1 MSKDEGTFLD
11 RVPAYKKDFPKYASE
26 VLHIQTKSA
35 RMSRF
40 NLNRAQKRVWGVVK
54 KKLAEK
60 KPVRMYLLK
69 ARQLGFSTLI
79 QGLAYWNAT
88 LWPNQNELIV
98 SHEILS
104 AETLFGKSKVF
115 YGLSPQEMRPERQ
128 LSNRRELKFAK
139 DDKEGTGDVGL
150 QSRILIQTAD
160 NVHLGA
166 SHTLHFVH
174 LSEFA
179 RYEKVQKDVR
189 LSFAT
194 LMQAVPKRGRN
205 FAFIET
211 TAFGLNHGYE
221 FWEEDNAW
229 EKIFISWVADVTYT
243 ADEPLEFNQLEAAE
257 ATKYGNER
265 TVLGGVENEL
275 REWYPRLSK
284 SNEWVRH
291 EALKRLR
298 WRREIIQEGFAGQDG
313 LKLFRQEYPITPRE
327 AFITSGDNV
336 FDTTKIAD
344 MKLALEGETTG
355 DIPFPTVN
363 FRYDPHQKRFEKAR
377 YGEMRVYD
385 LPKEGKQYAIG
396 ADVAEGIREGDRSAA
411 QVLVLPELI
420 QVATFQ
426 ARIDPGDFADTLAA
440 LGWWYNGALVAVEI
454 NGPGYA
460 TNHRMSRTLLYPY
473 MYTRESYDSQS
484 RTFLK
489 RYGWH
494 TNRATKSV
502 LISDLRKGLN
512 DNLVQFRDVPT
523 LDEMST
529 YIETDKGKLEAA
541 PGYYDDLVMAL
552 GISLQMVLQVNAGDF
567 TPPKPKTAPEGS
579 FEWYANMVDAEAL
592 RAEDWHSE
600 YMEDQKYG
608 W

>member
-1 MSKDEGTFLD
+1 MNEQTFLD
-11 RVPAYKKDFPKYASE
+11 RVPEYRKDFKKYAAE
-26 VLHIQTKSA
+26 VLYIQTKSA
-35 RMSRF
+35 RMARF
-40 NLNRAQKRVWGVVK
+40 KLNRAQNRVWQVIK
-54 KKLAEK
+54 KKLEDN

-139 DDKEGTGDVGL
+139 DDKAGTGDVGL

-194 LMQAVPKRGRN
+194 LMQSVPKRGRN

-221 FWEEDNAW
+221 FWEEENTW
-229 EKIFISWVADVTYT
+229 EKIFISWIADATYT
-243 ADEPLEFNQLEAAE
+243 VDEPLEFKELEASE

-265 TVLGGVENEL
+265 TVLVGVEKEL
-275 REWYPRLSK
+275 REWYPIKARDE
-284 SNEWVRH
+284 EWIRH
-291 EALKRLR
+291 EGLKRMR
-298 WRREIIQEGFAGQDG
+298 WRREIISEGFSGQDG
-313 LKLFRQEYPITPRE
+313 LKLFRQEYPISAQE

-336 FDTTKIAD
+336 FDTTKITD
-344 MKLALEGETTG
+344 IKLALEGEMTG
-355 DIPFPTVN
+355 EVPFPAVN
-363 FRYDPHQKRFEKAR
+363 FRFDPHQKRFELAR
-377 YGEMRVYD
+377 YGEMRVYEK
-385 LPKEGKQYAIG
+385 PKEGKRYAIG
-396 ADVAEGIREGDRSAA
+396 ADVAEGIKEGDRSAA
-411 QVLVLPELI
+411 QVLSLPELV

-460 TNHRMSRTLLYPY
+460 TNHRLSRTLLYPY
-473 MYTRESYDSQS
+473 MYNRESYDAQA

-489 RYGWH
+489 RFGWQ

-502 LISDLRKGLN
+502 LISDMRKSLN
-512 DNLVQFRDVPT
+512 ENLVQYRDVPT

-541 PGYYDDLVMAL
+541 PGYYDDLVMSL

-567 TPPKPKTAPEGS
+567 APPKPMQAPEGS
-579 FEWYANMVDAEAL
+579 FEWYGKIADAEGA
-592 RAEDWHSE
+592 RADEWRSE
-600 YMEDQKYG
+600 FMEQRKYG

>member
-1 MSKDEGTFLD
+1 MIDD
-11 RVPAYKKDFPKYASE
+11 RPYLERIADYRKDFVKYASE
-26 VLHIQTKSA
+26 VLYIQTKSA

-40 NLNRAQKRVWGVVK
+40 HLNRAQKRVWGVVK
-54 KKLAEK
+54 QKLAEGT
-60 KPVRMYLLK
+60 PVRMYLLK

-115 YGLSPQEMRPERQ
+115 YGKSPQEMRPERQ

-139 DDKEGTGDVGL
+139 DDKENTGDVGL

-189 LSFAT
+189 LAFAT

-229 EKIFISWVADVTYT
+229 EKIFISWIADSSYT
-243 ADEPLEFNQLEAAE
+243 TDEPLEHRDLEASE
-257 ATKYGNER
+257 ATRYGDER
-265 TVLGGVENEL
+265 TVVNAVKHEL
-275 REWYPRLSK
+275 RGWYPRLS
-284 SNEWVRH
+284 SDEDWVVH
-291 EALKRLR
+291 EALKRMR
-298 WRREIIQEGFAGQDG
+298 WRREIIDEGFVGQDG
-313 LKLFRQEYPITPRE
+313 LKLFRQEYPITARE
-327 AFITSGDNV
+327 AFITSGDSV

-344 MKLALEGETTG
+344 MKLALEGDQTG
-355 DIPFPTVN
+355 EVQFPSVN
-363 FRYDPHQKRFEKAR
+363 FRYDPHQKRFELAR
-377 YGEMRVYD
+377 YGEMRVYE
-385 LPKEGKQYAIG
+385 LPKKGKRYAIG
-396 ADVAEGIREGDRSAA
+396 ADVAEGIKEGDRSAA
-411 QVLVLPELI
+411 QVLSLPELI

-460 TNHRMSRTLLYPY
+460 TNHRLSRTLLYPY
-473 MYTRESYDSQS
+473 MYNRESYDAQS
-484 RTFLK
+484 RTFLR
-489 RYGWH
+489 RYGWQ
-494 TNRATKSV
+494 TNKATKSV
-502 LISDLRKGLN
+502 LVSDLRKALN
-512 DNLVQFRDVPT
+512 ENLVQWRDVPT

-529 YIETDKGKLEAA
+529 YIETDRGKLEAA
-541 PGYYDDLVMAL
+541 PGYYDDLVMSL

-567 TPPKPKTAPEGS
+567 DPPKSTQAPEGS
-579 FEWYANMVDAEAL
+579 FDWYAKIIDAESM
-592 RAEDWHSE
+592 REDQWRTD

>member
-1 MSKDEGTFLD
+1 MDKQTFLE
-11 RVPAYKKDFPKYASE
+11 RVPEYKKDFKKYAEE
-26 VLHIQTKSA
+26 VLYIQTKSA
-35 RMSRF
+35 KMSRF
-40 NLNRAQKRVWGVVK
+40 KLNRAQNRVWQVVK
-54 KKLAEK
+54 KKLEAD

-115 YGLSPQEMRPERQ
+115 YGLSPHEMRPERQ

-194 LMQAVPKRGRN
+194 LMQAVPKSGRN

-221 FWEEDNAW
+221 FWEEDNSW
-229 EKIFISWVADVTYT
+229 EKIFISWVADATYT
-243 ADEPLEFNQLEAAE
+243 AKTPLEFQELEASE
-257 ATKYGNER
+257 ATNYGNER
-265 TVLGGVENEL
+265 TVLGHVEDEL
-275 REWYPRLSK
+275 REWYPRKAKDS
-284 SNEWVRH
+284 EWVRH
-291 EALKRLR
+291 EALKRMR
-298 WRREIIQEGFAGQDG
+298 WRREIIKEGFVGQDG
-313 LKLFRQEYPITPRE
+313 LKLFKQEYPITARE

-355 DIPFPTVN
+355 KIQFPATN
-363 FRYDPHQKRFEKAR
+363 MRYDPHQKRFENAR
-377 YGEMRVYD
+377 YGEMRVYEA
-385 LPKEGKQYAIG
+385 PVSGKRYAIG

-411 QVLVLPELI
+411 QVLSLPDLV

-440 LGWWYNGALVAVEI
+440 LGWMYNGALIAVEI

-460 TNHRMSRTLLYPY
+460 TNHRLSRTLIYPY
-473 MYTRESYDSQS
+473 MYNRESYDAQS

-489 RYGWH
+489 RYGWQ

-502 LISDLRKGLN
+502 LISDMRKALN
-512 DNLVQFRDVPT
+512 ENLVQYRDVPT

-529 YIETDKGKLEAA
+529 YIETDTGKLEAA
-541 PGYYDDLVMAL
+541 PGYHDDLVMSL
-552 GISLQMVLQVNAGDF
+552 GISLQMVLQAHAGDF
-567 TPPKPKTAPEGS
+567 KPPEPTQAPEGS
-579 FEWYANMVDAEAL
+579 FEWYGKIADAENL
-592 RAEDWHSE
+592 RADDWRTE
-600 YMEDQKYG
+600 FMEQQKYG